1 MRHPEHIKAEQERVR
16 ILEFM
21 SGRKLS
27 NQEIREALNITK
39 GKLSHHLKVLLE
51 GKYITK
57 EHHGGNIYLYKRTR
71 QTYTPKTVE
80 VLTAQKES
88 KVLVE
93 DTIYIKPTSPYARV
107 VRLLQ
112 NPLPPAPK
120 SNKSGRHMFDGIQS
134 TMGMFDGH

>member
-1 MRHPEHIKAEQERVR
+1 MRHPEHIKAEHERVR

-39 GKLSHHLKVLLE
+39 SKLSHHLKVLLV
-51 GKYITK
+51 GKYIVK

-71 QTYTPKTVE
+71 QTYTPKTIE
-80 VLTAQKES
+80 VLES
-88 KVLVE
+88 KEDKSETLIE

-112 NPLPPAPK
+112 NPLPSAPK
-120 SNKSGRHMFDGIQS
+120 SKKSSSMYGGIQS
-134 TMGMFDGH
+134 GMGRFDGY